1 MSTVTSHSR
10 PGRNR
15 GKIIAAVTG
24 ALFVL
29 VALLITGLKAHHDVP
44 IDPTYGTPPPPNLP
58 YPAGNNVG
66 VTIVMTIVGLSG
78 IALGIHHWIRK
89 GTPLPLLIAVSGAL
103 ICIPEVFYD
112 VIGGVYFPWS
122 ATQPLGEAY
131 QILGRHMPWWIV
143 AGWFGY
149 GGFNFFMFTLLSA
162 KPKTKT
168 LWLML
173 GGAAVGD
180 VVFEEILL
188 SFNVYH
194 YYGNQPLILISQLP
208 WWWIPCNSVGVFLA
222 AALAYRF
229 QEFLRGWRSLLMLV
243 ITPMSV
249 TTVYGA
255 IALPSWIA
263 VNGNYGWLPTQ
274 LLGLL
279 TLALGIVVFALILE
293 LVLKRKPFEPDYA
306 PAKELTGFGSPSGT
320 SAPVPM
326 TRVR

>member
-1 MSTVTSHSR
+1 MSTVTSGSR
-10 PGRNR
+10 RQASR
-15 GKIIAAVTG
+15 GKIAVCAVG
-24 ALFVL
+24 VLFVL
-29 VALLITGLKAHHDVP
+29 VALVITALKAHPDVP
-44 IDPTYGTPPPPNLP
+44 IDPTYGTPPPPDLP
-58 YPAGNNVG
+58 YPAGNNIG
-66 VTIVMTIVGLSG
+66 VTVAMTIVGLSG
-78 IALGIHHWIRK
+78 VALGIHRWART
-89 GTPLPLLIAVSGAL
+89 GTPLPLLVALSGAL

-122 ATQPLGEAY
+122 ATEPLGQAY

-149 GGFNFFMFTLLSA
+149 GAFNFFMFTLLSA
-162 KPKTKT
+162 KPTTKT

-194 YYGNQPLILISQLP
+194 YYGNQPLVLISQLP
-208 WWWIPCNSVGVFLA
+208 WWWIPCNSIGVFLA

-229 QEFLRGWRSLLMLV
+229 QDFLRGWRSLLMLV
-243 ITPMSV
+243 ITPLSV

-263 VNGNYGWLPTQ
+263 VNGNYGWLATQ
-274 LLGLL
+274 LLGLA
-279 TLALGIVVFALILE
+279 TLVLGVVVFGLILE
-293 LVLKRKPFEPDYA
+293 LVLKRKPFELGYA
-306 PAKELTGFGSPSGT
+306 PAKDLSEFGSPSGT
-320 SAPVPM
+320 GAAEPM